1 MSIEELSSKG
11 IDSFINHLNS
21 FIFKTAPEF
30 CIAQYKNLEM
40 KLNKGLP
47 EYIKANYQRC
57 ASVRT
62 LLERDEPTELDKI
75 YEPLQF
81 EVDDDILEEDEIKSS
96 IAIDLHR
103 TIISG
108 YAGNGKTIFLKK
120 IYKELIDNQTNFYP
134 IFVELRSISSGTQT
148 LFDYIYQ
155 SILTYSDSFTQE
167 QFTYGLKKG
176 LFYFLIDGLDEIS
189 ESQQSNIQEEIIR
202 LTLKYPDCPF
212 VVTSRPNEFTTWEN
226 FYIAHLL
233 PFDYH
238 QCQSFIKKIDFAE
251 ERKTDFL
258 EFLTEDKFDEH
269 EEFLSNPLLASM
281 MLLTFNDYGDI
292 PAKRHIFYEKC
303 FQVLIKEHDA
313 SKGRFHRPL
322 KSKLSHEELEKI
334 FMYFCALSYQDQK
347 YRFSLQQV
355 DEYID
360 LASQTLISDKIC
372 KDNDI
377 RYDFVHSV
385 SLLLQDGNFFE
396 FIHRSFQ
403 EYFFAKFIVN
413 DRELELEKK
422 LDNIDGLFT
431 RKKSSFI
438 AMIQDMDRNYFEK
451 EYVLKKLKVLNKYLI
466 NIDEENKPEKIFG
479 QFNDSLSIYSKND
492 NFYLS
497 IFPDS
502 LLLISDIDKERKLNY
517 FILSNVDFKYRNL
530 MFNYSLN
537 LSSDDILKVISNHN
551 SCIKKITNRNNT
563 DQVIII
569 RLDRKTLIE
578 LNCTKYAQLIKKSL
592 NDYYDDI
599 LSRTTKQR
607 SIIDE
612 IIFKNRKL

>member
-1 MSIEELSSKG
+1 MSIEELSNKG
-11 IDSFINHLNS
+11 IDSFINNLNS

-30 CIAQYKNLEM
+30 FITQYKKHEM

-57 ASVRT
+57 AFVRT
-62 LLERDEPTELDKI
+62 LLKRDRPTELDKI

-81 EVDDDILEEDEIKSS
+81 KIDDEILKEDEIKSS
-96 IAIDLHR
+96 IATNLHR

-120 IYKELIDNQTNFYP
+120 IYKELIDNQVNFYP
-134 IFVELRSISSGTQT
+134 IFVELRNISSDTQT
-148 LFDYIYQ
+148 LLDYIYE
-155 SILTYSDSFTQE
+155 SIKTYSDSFTQE

-176 LFYFLIDGLDEIS
+176 LFYFLIDGLDEVS
-189 ESQQSNIQEEIIR
+189 DSQQGNIQEEIIK

-226 FYIAHLL
+226 FHVAHLL
-233 PFDYH
+233 PFDYR
-238 QCQSFIKKIDFAE
+238 QCQSFIKKIDYVE

-258 EFLTEDKFDEH
+258 EFLTEDKFEEH

-281 MLLTFNDYGDI
+281 MLLTFDEYGDI

-303 FQVLIKEHDA
+303 FQVLIKEHDV

-322 KSKLSHEELEKI
+322 KSKLSHENLEKV
-334 FMYFCALSYQDQK
+334 FMYFCAITYQKKK
-347 YRFSLQQV
+347 YRFNLQEI
-355 DEYID
+355 DKFID
-360 LASQTLISDKIC
+360 LASRTLSSDKIC
-372 KDNDI
+372 KGNDI
-377 RYDFVHSV
+377 RYDFVYSV

-413 DRELELEKK
+413 DRKLELENK
-422 LDNIDGLFT
+422 LDNIDGLFSLA
-431 RKKSSFI
+431 KANLI
-438 AMIQDMDRNYFEK
+438 AMIDDMDHDYFETD
-451 EYVLKKLKVLNKYLI
+451 YVLKKLTILNEYFES
-466 NIDEENKPEKIFG
+466 IDAENEPEKIFE
-479 QFNDSLSIYSKND
+479 QFNDSLSIYFKND

-502 LLLISDIDKERKLNY
+502 LLLISDIDDKERKLNY
-517 FILSNVDFKYRNL
+517 FILSNVDIKYRNL

-537 LSSDDILKVISNHN
+537 LSSDDILKVISNNN

-578 LNCTKYAQLIKKSL
+578 LNCTKYAQLIKKGL

-599 LSRTTKQR
+599 LSRITKQR

-612 IIFKNRKL
+612 IIFKN